1 MGAGERSLEGPVKIE
16 SSRILIVD
24 DSRAWRDAVRSI
36 LQKQLDLVII
46 GECSDGF
53 EAVQKSEELQPDLVL
68 LDIGLPGLNGVEAA
82 RQIRKVAP
90 ASRILFCSSY
100 HWPEI
105 VHEAMSI
112 GALGLIWK
120 LNASRE
126 LLPAIRTVLR
136 DEQFF
141 SPFDPNKPRES

>member
-1 MGAGERSLEGPVKIE
+1 M
-16 SSRILIVD
+16 D
-24 DSRAWRDAVRSI
+24 DSQVWRQTVRLF
-36 LQKQLDLVII
+36 LQTHLNLVII
-46 GECSDGF
+46 GEGSDGL
-53 EAVQKSEELQPDLVL
+53 EAVQKSKELQPDLVL

-90 ASRILFCSSY
+90 ASRILFLSSY

-105 VHEAMSI
+105 VQEAMSV
-112 GALGLIWK
+112 GALGLVFK

-136 DEQFF
+136 DQQFF
-141 SPFDPNKPRES
+141 SPYDPNKPPHN